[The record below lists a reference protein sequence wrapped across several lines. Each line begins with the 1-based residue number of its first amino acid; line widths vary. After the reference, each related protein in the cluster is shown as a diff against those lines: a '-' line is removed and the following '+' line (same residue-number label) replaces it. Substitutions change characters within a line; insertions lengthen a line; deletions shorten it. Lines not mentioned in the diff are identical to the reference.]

1 MKNEITA
8 FKRQSL
14 VILIVILAS
23 ISAAS
28 LVVFT
33 NTLVGLLLSVPII
46 VCAAIFTIKNYDNGL

>member
-14 VILIVILAS
+14 VLFIIILAS

-46 VCAAIFTIKNYDNGL
+46 VCVAIFTIKNYDNGL

>member
-14 VILIVILAS
+14 VLLIVILAS

-46 VCAAIFTIKNYDNGL
+46 VCVAIFTIKNYDNGL

>member
-14 VILIVILAS
+14 VLLIVILAS

-46 VCAAIFTIKNYDNGL
+46 ICVAIFTIKNYDNGL